1 MPVLGKQQVTGQAV
15 QVSAPFLKFAIGTVA
30 SLCAVFVP
38 RLIAALSLS
47 DGANITFVTG
57 EYALLAVMFSGL
69 IGLVVALLEWQVPRA
84 PGDTFMTTL
93 GIPAILA
100 GALSVNQNTSALQDA
115 TRQQNELANALSQ
128 VSGIAIEPAKT
139 TSGEDPR
146 GRGSLMD
153 VIVQPVYAQ
162 GAQLSPR
169 IAQQPS
175 RLAIQI
181 RQPEYF
187 IVLARGQNQQEAQAK
202 ASGLKGRLNAPAS
215 GHPLN
220 IRVQQ
225 QGNQFLV
232 VVDGGP
238 RIKSDALLEALRM
251 KDTFHVNPTLVE
263 VAND

>member
-1 MPVLGKQQVTGQAV
+1 MPVHGEQHVTAQVD
-15 QVSAPFLKFAIGTVA
+15 QVSAPLLKFVIGTVA

-69 IGLVVALLEWQVPRA
+69 IGLVVALLEWRVPRA

-100 GALSVNQNTSALQDA
+100 GALSANQNTSALQDA
-115 TRQQNELANALSQ
+115 TRQQNELANALSH

-139 TSGEDPR
+139 SSSVDPR
-146 GRGSLMD
+146 ERGSLID
-153 VIVQPVYAQ
+153 AIVQPVYAQ

-169 IAQQPS
+169 VAQQPS

-187 IVLARGQNQQEAQAK
+187 IVLDRGQNQQEAQAK
-202 ASGLKGRLNAPAS
+202 ASGLKGRLNATAS